1 MLGPLDLLLPPLV
14 LLTSLLTLPFTLF
27 TLPYTLLT
35 QPRPST
41 PSWPALKHAWF
52 QHFWL
57 WFGPASK
64 PLFAPRVAPLLA
76 RSHGLVLDVGPGS
89 GVWMPELARA
99 RDKITKIVGVE
110 PNARFHAQL
119 REAARSAGLA
129 GVYEPVQ
136 AFAQELESV
145 GVQRGSVDTV
155 VTVHVL
161 CSVGAGAEG
170 VAKALYESLKPGGQ
184 WLVYEHVAS
193 RHGAV
198 RAWQGECCRVVW
210 GGWIVADCQGEA
222 VNNVPWGVL
231 LDNCHLLRNT
241 GNVIKNAGEWESV
254 EIDYDSRE
262 GYFESL
268 PHVVGRLVKKL

>member
-27 TLPYTLLT
+27 TLPYTFLT
-35 QPRPST
+35 QPKPST

-52 QHFWL
+52 QHFWF
-57 WFGPASK
+57 WFGRASK

-76 RSHGLVLDVGPGS
+76 RSHGVVLDIGPAS

-99 RDKITKIVGVE
+99 RDKITKIIGVE

-119 REAARSAGLA
+119 REAARRAGLA

-170 VAKALYESLKPGGQ
+170 VVRALYESLKPGGQ

-198 RAWQGECCRVVW
+198 RAWQ
-210 GGWIVADCQGEA
+210 A

-241 GNVIKNAGEWESV
+241 GDVIKNAGEWESV